1 MLNIDP
7 LIIVP
12 LSIQLFAIM
21 DPLAAIPTLLDV
33 ITKVPEGEVN
43 KLINKAALAIFA
55 LINVFTMAGWYI
67 LSLFGIS
74 MPAFKVAAGIILMAI
89 ALDTLITG
97 HKPEKL
103 DMGAYI
109 IVPIATPLIVG
120 PGTMTLL
127 LTSAKVYGIINTL
140 ISSYIAFTL
149 TYITIRNARRIVKLT
164 GETFIHGLGRF
175 MSIIIASFAIEMM
188 ASGINEYMSKQT

>member
-1 MLNIDP
+1 
-7 LIIVP
+7 
-12 LSIQLFAIM
+12 M
-21 DPLAAIPTLLDV
+21 DPLAAIPTLLSV
-33 ITKVPEGEVN
+33 ISNVPEKEVN

-55 LINVFTMAGWYI
+55 LINAFTMTGWYI

-103 DMGAYI
+103 DIGEYI

-140 ISSYIAFTL
+140 IASYIAFIL
-149 TYITIRNARRIVKLT
+149 TYITIRNARIIVKFT

-188 ASGINEYMSKQT
+188 ASGINEYMSKET

>member
-1 MLNIDP
+1 MLGIDP
-7 LIIVP
+7 SIVIS

-21 DPLAAIPTLLDV
+21 DPLAAIPTLLNA
-33 ITKVPEGEVN
+33 ITNVPEDDVE
-43 KLINKAALAIFA
+43 KLINKAALAIFT
-55 LINVFTMAGWYI
+55 LINVFTIAGWYI

-103 DMGAYI
+103 DIGAYI

-127 LTSAKVYGIINTL
+127 LTSAKIYGIINTL

-149 TYITIRNARRIVKLT
+149 TYLTIRNARRIVKLT

-188 ASGINEYMSKQT
+188 ISGINEYMSKQA

>member
-1 MLNIDP
+1 
-7 LIIVP
+7 
-12 LSIQLFAIM
+12 
-21 DPLAAIPTLLDV
+21 
-33 ITKVPEGEVN
+33 
-43 KLINKAALAIFA
+43 
-55 LINVFTMAGWYI
+55 
-67 LSLFGIS
+67 
-74 MPAFKVAAGIILMAI
+74 
-89 ALDTLITG
+89 
-97 HKPEKL
+97 
-103 DMGAYI
+103 
-109 IVPIATPLIVG
+109 VPIATPLIVG

-149 TYITIRNARRIVKLT
+149 TYITIRNARIIVKLT

>member
-7 LIIVP
+7 SIIAP

-21 DPLAAIPTLLDV
+21 DPLAAIPTLLSV
-33 ITKVPEGEVN
+33 ISNVPEKEVN

-55 LINVFTMAGWYI
+55 LINAFTMAGWYI

-103 DMGAYI
+103 DIGEYI

-140 ISSYIAFTL
+140 IASYIAFIL
-149 TYITIRNARRIVKLT
+149 TYITIRNARIIVKFT

-188 ASGINEYMSKQT
+188 VSGINEYMSKET

>member
-1 MLNIDP
+1 MLGIDP
-7 LIIVP
+7 SIVIS

-21 DPLAAIPTLLDV
+21 DPLAAVPTLLDA
-33 ITKVPEGEVN
+33 ITNVPEDDVE
-43 KLINKAALAIFA
+43 KLINKAALTIFI
-55 LINVFTMAGWYI
+55 LINVFTIAGWYI

-103 DMGAYI
+103 DIGAYI

-127 LTSAKVYGIINTL
+127 LTSAKIYGIINTL
-140 ISSYIAFTL
+140 IASYIAFTL
-149 TYITIRNARRIVKLT
+149 TYLTIRNARRIVKLT

-188 ASGINEYMSKQT
+188 ISGINEYMGKQS

>member
-140 ISSYIAFTL
+140 ISSYIAFIL
-149 TYITIRNARRIVKLT
+149 TYITIRNARIIVKLT